1 MADDPRLYMY
11 QASDRPEVFDFI
23 REAYSAQNSARLITQ
38 WAWRYEG
45 SPFTLPEGPDVSFVR
60 LGQKMVGLSG
70 SYRLRMW
77 MGGIECTAEA
87 RGAWVVHPDFR
98 GRDLW
103 KRAGR
108 VPHPFAPVQFGWSRL
123 PPRVGA
129 SFDRST
135 DRVRP
140 LVRVLD
146 AGPLV
151 ENFAHSPLL
160 ASIAGAASTALRI
173 ASSPLRRT
181 RGTVVRLGAFDERV
195 DPLWE
200 RARRPTN
207 AMIVRNHQ
215 YLNWRYCRRPDA
227 TYNLYA
233 VERGSELDG
242 FLVARP
248 TTYRGMQWGY
258 LVDFLVPENR
268 RDIMSS
274 LIDAALEDFR
284 RAGVTA
290 VICYATDPAARSALF
305 RAGFFPAPQRTP
317 IGFMRRMSPKRAD
330 LAKFTAIKLWYL
342 TAGDGDLEMA
352 P

>member
-1 MADDPRLYMY
+1 MPDEPQLHLF
-11 QASDRPEVFDFI
+11 QASDRAEVLDFI
-23 REAYSAQNSARLITQ
+23 REVFPPEVSTRLIAQ

-45 SPFTLPEGPDVSFVR
+45 SPFTLPEGPDVTFIRAGPKV
-60 LGQKMVGLSG
+60 VGLSAG
-70 SYRLRMW
+70 YRLQMW
-77 MGGIECTAEA
+77 MGGIESTAEA
-87 RGAWVVHPDFR
+87 RGAWVVHPDYR

-103 KRAGR
+103 RKAGR
-108 VPHPFAPVQFGWSRL
+108 VPHPFAPIQFGWSRL
-123 PPRVGA
+123 PPYVGA
-129 SFDRST
+129 RFNRFT
-135 DRVRP
+135 DQVRP

-173 ASSPLRRT
+173 ASSPLRRA
-181 RGTVVRLGAFDERV
+181 RGTVVRLDAFDERV
-195 DPLWE
+195 DRLWE

-248 TTYRGMQWGY
+248 TTYRGMRWGY
-258 LVDFLVPENR
+258 LVDFLAPQNAREV
-268 RDIMSS
+268 MAS
-274 LIDAALEDFR
+274 LVDAALDDFR
-284 RAGVTA
+284 RAGLTA
-290 VICYATDPAARSALF
+290 VTCYATDPAARGALY
-305 RAGFFPAPQRTP
+305 RAGFFPAPQRSP

-330 LAKFTAIKLWYL
+330 LAKFTELKLWYL